1 LDSFASAIF
10 ILSGA
15 FLSVAAIGN
24 LTLYLKRNRMKQS
37 QSQSQSQSQNQEED
51 LLSDEMDISVPSFVV
66 NEMEEK
72 K

>member
-37 QSQSQSQSQNQEED
+37 QSQSQSLEED

>member
-24 LTLYLKRNRMKQS
+24 LTLYLKRNQMKQS
-37 QSQSQSQSQNQEED
+37 QSQSQSQEED